1 MVVILINFPGIL
13 DICWLNQTIMTNT
26 PAKVL
31 YEEYVNS
38 MRTIADLRYAS
49 AVLQWDQ
56 ETYLPPKG
64 AAIRGQQIA
73 TLSEIA
79 HRHFTDDKLGVR
91 LQELLAGNQLSADE
105 KRNVELTWQDYS
117 KQKKF
122 TSSFVR
128 EMAEA
133 VNKSFH
139 SWIEAR
145 KTNNFSLFAPD
156 LARLVELKKQEADM
170 LGYEQHPYNAL
181 LDDHDKGATVQL
193 LDNVF
198 NSIKQPLKDLLNA
211 IGNQPPADD
220 SFLQQHFDKD
230 TQWKFGMQVIKEMGY
245 DLEAGRQDI
254 SEHPFTVNFN
264 SQDVRI
270 TTRVDENDLSNM
282 VWSCIHEVGHAL
294 YEQGL
299 PLNQYGLPLGEPA
312 SYTIHESQ
320 SRLWENHVGRSRAW
334 CERWLPVL
342 QQYFPKQLD
351 KVSLEQFYKGIN
363 KVQPSLIRTEADELT
378 YHFHVMIRYELEK
391 QVLEGSLPVKD
402 IPVYWNDHYRQYLN
416 VEIPSDKQGCL
427 QDVHWSHGSFGYFPT
442 YSLGSFYSAQFFA
455 FAEKALGK
463 LDNHIRK
470 GDTAALLQWLRNQVH
485 IKGRRFTSEEL
496 CQDICGETLN
506 IEYFIGYLRDK
517 YRDIYK
523 F

>member
-1 MVVILINFPGIL
+1 
-13 DICWLNQTIMTNT
+13 MTNP
-26 PAKVL
+26 PAKTL
-31 YEEYVNS
+31 YDEYVTS
-38 MRTIADLRYAS
+38 MHTIADLRYAS

-64 AAIRGQQIA
+64 APIRGQQIA

-79 HRHFTDDKLGVR
+79 HRFFTDEKLGAR
-91 LQELLAGNQLSADE
+91 LQELLSSNQLTPDE
-105 KRNVELTWQDYS
+105 KRNVELTWEDYS

-122 TSSFVR
+122 PSSFVR
-128 EMAEA
+128 ELAEA

-145 KTNNFSLFAPD
+145 KANDFKRFAAD

-170 LGYEQHPYNAL
+170 LGYEVHPYNAL

-193 LDNVF
+193 LDKVF
-198 NSIKQPLKDLLNA
+198 NSIKQPLKDLLNKISA
-211 IGNQPPADD
+211 QSPADD
-220 SFLQQHFDKD
+220 SFLQQHYDKD
-230 TQWKFGMQVIKEMGY
+230 KQWQFGLQVLKEMNY

-264 SQDVRI
+264 SQDVRV

-282 VWSCIHEVGHAL
+282 VWSCIHEGGHAL

-299 PLNQYGLPLGEPA
+299 PLSQYGLPLGEPA

-320 SRLWENHVGRSRAW
+320 SRLWENHVGRSKAF

-342 QQYFPKQLD
+342 QQYFPAQLGNI
-351 KVSLEQFYKGIN
+351 SIEQFYKGIN

-378 YHFHVMIRYELEK
+378 YHFHIMIRYELEK
-391 QVLEGSLPVKD
+391 RVLEGSLPVTD
-402 IPVYWNDHYRQYLN
+402 IPAFWNDHYRQFLG
-416 VEIPSDKQGCL
+416 VEVPSDKQGCL

-442 YSLGSFYSAQFFA
+442 YSLGSFYAAQFYA
-455 FAEKALGK
+455 FANQAIPDLN
-463 LDNHIRK
+463 DHIRK
-470 GDTAALLQWLRNQVH
+470 GNTISLLQWLRNQVH
-485 IKGRRFTSEEL
+485 NKGRRFTSEQL
-496 CQDICGETLN
+496 CKAICGETLN
-506 IEYFIGYLRDK
+506 IDYFTSYLLDK
-517 YRDIYK
+517 YKDIYK

>member
-1 MVVILINFPGIL
+1 
-13 DICWLNQTIMTNT
+13 MTNT
-26 PAKVL
+26 AAKSL
-31 YEEYVNS
+31 YSEYVTAMN
-38 MRTIADLRYAS
+38 TIADLRYAS
-49 AVLQWDQ
+49 ALLQWDQ

-64 AAIRGQQIA
+64 APIRGQQIA

-79 HRHFTDDKLGVR
+79 HRHFTDEKLGAQ
-91 LQELLAGNQLSADE
+91 LQELLAGNQLSPNE

-122 TSSFVR
+122 PSSFVR
-128 EMAEA
+128 TMAET

-145 KTNNFSLFAPD
+145 KANDFSIFAKD
-156 LARLVELKKQEADM
+156 LVRLIELKKQEADL
-170 LGYEQHPYNAL
+170 LGYEHHPYNAL

-193 LDNVF
+193 LDGVF
-198 NSIKQPLKDLLNA
+198 NSIKKPLKDLLDK
-211 IGNQPPADD
+211 IQQQPPADD
-220 SFLQQHFDKD
+220 SFLHQHFDKD
-230 TQWKFGMQVIKEMGY
+230 KQWQFGLQVIKELGY
-245 DLEAGRQDI
+245 DMEAGRQDI

-270 TTRVDENDLSNM
+270 TTRIDENDLSNM
-282 VWSCIHEVGHAL
+282 VWSCIHEAGHAL

-299 PLNQYGLPLGEPA
+299 PLSEYGLPLGEPA

-320 SRLWENHVGRSRAW
+320 SRLWENHVGRSLAF

-342 QQYFPKQLD
+342 QQYFPQQLGN
-351 KVSLEQFYKGIN
+351 VSAEQFYKGIN

-391 QVLEGSLPVKD
+391 LLIEGSMPVND
-402 IPVYWNDHYRQYLN
+402 IPVYWNDHYNQFLGVKVPN
-416 VEIPSDKQGCL
+416 DKQGCL

-442 YSLGSFYSAQFFA
+442 YSLGSFYAAQFYSFA
-455 FAEKALGK
+455 NQTIPALNRQIEQGNTN
-463 LDNHIRK
+463 D
-470 GDTAALLQWLRNQVH
+470 LLQWLRNQVH
-485 IKGRRFTSEEL
+485 IKGRRLTSEQL
-496 CQDICGETLN
+496 CKDICAETLN
-506 IEYFIGYLRDK
+506 IEYFIGYLLGK

>member
-1 MVVILINFPGIL
+1 
-13 DICWLNQTIMTNT
+13 MTNT
-26 PAKVL
+26 AAKSL
-31 YEEYVNS
+31 YSEYVTAMN
-38 MRTIADLRYAS
+38 TIADLRYAS
-49 AVLQWDQ
+49 ALLQWDQ

-64 AAIRGQQIA
+64 APIRGQQIA

-79 HRHFTDDKLGVR
+79 HRHFTDEKLGAQ
-91 LQELLAGNQLSADE
+91 LQDLLAGNQLPADE

-122 TSSFVR
+122 PSSFVR
-128 EMAEA
+128 TMAEA

-145 KTNNFSLFAPD
+145 KASDFSIFAKD
-156 LARLVELKKQEADM
+156 LARLIELKKQEADM
-170 LGYEQHPYNAL
+170 LGYEHHPYNAL

-193 LDNVF
+193 LDGVF
-198 NSIKQPLKDLLNA
+198 NSIKKPLKDILDK
-211 IGNQPPADD
+211 IQQQPPADD
-220 SFLQQHFDKD
+220 SFLHQHFDKD
-230 TQWKFGMQVIKEMGY
+230 KQWQFGLQVVKELGY
-245 DLEAGRQDI
+245 DMEAGRQDI

-270 TTRVDENDLSNM
+270 TTRIDENDLSNM
-282 VWSCIHEVGHAL
+282 VWSCIHEAGHAL

-299 PLNQYGLPLGEPA
+299 PLTEYGLPLGEPA

-320 SRLWENHVGRSRAW
+320 SRLWENHVGRSRAF

-342 QQYFPKQLD
+342 QQYFPQQLG
-351 KVSLEQFYKGIN
+351 KVSVDQFYKGIN

-378 YHFHVMIRYELEK
+378 YHFHIMIRYELEK
-391 QVLEGSLPVKD
+391 LLIEGNLTVND
-402 IPVYWNDHYRQYLN
+402 IPVFWNDHYNQFLGVKVPN
-416 VEIPSDKQGCL
+416 DKQGCL

-442 YSLGSFYSAQFFA
+442 YSLGSFYAAQFYSFA
-455 FAEKALGK
+455 NQSIPSLNQQIEQGNTS
-463 LDNHIRK
+463 D
-470 GDTAALLQWLRNQVH
+470 LLKWLRNQIH
-485 IKGRRFTSEEL
+485 IKGRRFTSEQL
-496 CQDICGETLN
+496 CKEVCAETLN
-506 IEYFIGYLRDK
+506 IEYFISYLLGK